1 MSAIFSRVLTGAL
14 FTFSV
19 FSVQAHDMS
28 GDHAAMSMSMPSAA
42 SWQGE
47 GIIKK
52 ITPTSLTIAHH
63 PIPALNWPAM
73 TMQFAQP
80 ANHPLSSVHVGDD
93 VDFTFVEGDA
103 GYQIVSLN
111 PHR

>member
-1 MSAIFSRVLTGAL
+1 MSRFYPRALFGAL
-14 FTFSV
+14 FAVSAFSA
-19 FSVQAHDMS
+19 SAHDMS
-28 GDHAAMSMSMPSAA
+28 AHTELAMPSTA

-47 GIIKK
+47 GIIRKV
-52 ITPTSLTIAHH
+52 TPTAVTIAHH

-80 ANHPLSSVHVGDD
+80 VSHPLTAQSVGEE
-93 VDFTFVEGDA
+93 VDFTFIEGDA
-103 GYQIVSLN
+103 GYQIVSVN

>member
-1 MSAIFSRVLTGAL
+1 MSTIFTRVLTGAL
-14 FTFSV
+14 LSVSAFSV
-19 FSVQAHDMS
+19 SAHDMS
-28 GDHAAMSMSMPSAA
+28 AHATMTMPSTAT
-42 SWQGE
+42 WQGE

-52 ITPTSLTIAHH
+52 VTPTAITIAHH

-80 ANHPLSSVHVGDD
+80 ATHPLTAQSVGEE
-93 VDFTFVEGDA
+93 VDFTFTEGDA